1 MLFRVLP
8 RERAEAEGRIV
19 TSMSDAMAF
28 VTYRARGPRV
38 SRSVSVTH
46 SATGRLRRW
55 GINTSLLTEEPR
67 RQPGLRAARPPS

>member
-28 VTYRARGPRV
+28 VTYRARRDTRLPR
-38 SRSVSVTH
+38 S
-46 SATGRLRRW
+46 LRC
-55 GINTSLLTEEPR
+55 NTVCNSLLLE
-67 RQPGLRAARPPS
+67 